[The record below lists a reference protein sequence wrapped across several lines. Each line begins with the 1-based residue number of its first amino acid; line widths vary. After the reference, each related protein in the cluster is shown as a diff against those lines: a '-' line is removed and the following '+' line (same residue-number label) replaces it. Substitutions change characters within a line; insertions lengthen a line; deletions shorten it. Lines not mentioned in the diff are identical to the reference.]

1 MIIYSNCQRPFG
13 FILSDYIFIQMSLN
27 LARCRT
33 SKHEFC
39 IFPHFLV
46 FQVFQ
51 YFIRCLNAFVTNHPM
66 FTSDKMVYLIC
77 FFPTH
82 KTVFLS
88 SHIPS
93 PLIVGR
99 QNRRPCW
106 SIYDTLPF
114 LSLVLIISAH
124 MSLVRFLYSFTI
136 PSA

>member
-1 MIIYSNCQRPFG
+1 MRTEENLEKCLAIYKKNNRSR
-13 FILSDYIFIQMSLN
+13 YITLPEMRKFL
-27 LARCRT
+27 RD
-33 SKHEFC
+33 EFC

-77 FFPTH
+77 CFPTH

-93 PLIVGR
+93 PLIAG
-99 QNRRPCW
+99 QQKRRP
-106 SIYDTLPF
+106 L
-114 LSLVLIISAH
+114 LVHL
-124 MSLVRFLYSFTI
+124 
-136 PSA
+136 